1 MVEEYNA
8 LMTNNTWQ
16 LVLPPPNANVIGCRW
31 VYRVKQR
38 SDGSIER
45 FKARLVAHGPVVKPV
60 TIHTVLALAASKG
73 WLIHQLNVKNAFLHG
88 TLNEL
93 SKYIQDLLSRANLLF
108 SKPVSIPFSSKESLH
123 TSDSPPFSNPTLYRS
138 LVGGLQYLTFTR
150 PNIPFAVNQVSQFM
164 HSPLEVHYTAVK
176 CILRYLNGSLSHGL
190 FIRGGSIDHLIC
202 YSDADWAGC
211 PSTRRSTSAVQY
223 VNTADQLADLL
234 TKPLPSPRLL

>member
-1 MVEEYNA
+1 MNDLGLINYFLGVSITA
-8 LMTNNTWQ
+8 
-16 LVLPPPNANVIGCRW
+16 CD
-31 VYRVKQR
+31 
-38 SDGSIER
+38 DGY
-45 FKARLVAHGPVVKPV
+45 
-60 TIHTVLALAASKG
+60 
-73 WLIHQLNVKNAFLHG
+73 FLCQ
-88 TLNEL
+88 

-234 TKPLPSPRLL
+234 TKPLPSPRSDYADYAYYIRLL